1 MARQRMI
8 GADRRA
14 AILEAATA
22 VFAIEGYEGAKTS
35 QIAKA
40 AKTTE
45 AVMYR
50 HFPSKLAL
58 YRAVLRQLIRSQNEI
73 FASLRSDNPGAEALL
88 DTFERYLRN
97 CYAGGAAPNAQ
108 RMRILM
114 MSLAHDGDFAR
125 LTYRRAV
132 RMNFARLDAALQVA
146 RADGDVA
153 GAPISAHNAACFVEH
168 VGAMMFA
175 ARIPQPPIIA
185 YDGDMEEVVRD
196 GLCFCARGVGITEAA
211 LARYLASRGR

>member
-1 MARQRMI
+1 MI
-8 GADRRA
+8 GADRRT

-22 VFAIEGYEGAKTS
+22 VFAIEGYERAKTS

-50 HFPSKLAL
+50 HFPSKLTL

-73 FASLRSDNPGAEALL
+73 FASLQSDHPGADALL
-88 DTFERYLRN
+88 DTFARYLRN
-97 CYAGGAAPNAQ
+97 CYAGAAAPNAH

-146 RADGDVA
+146 RAEGDAV
-153 GAPISAHNAACFVEH
+153 GEPISAHNAACFVEH

-175 ARIPQPPIIA
+175 ARIPQPPIIT
-185 YDGDMEEVVRD
+185 YDGEMDRVVRD
-196 GLCFCARGVGITEAA
+196 GLYFCARGVGITEEAV
-211 LARYLASRGR
+211 LRYLKSRHR